1 MSIGHKSQKKIEIIL
16 PSIPFPHLH
25 PLFWRGYCIDSGLQQ
40 RHYEHM
46 HSALKTLSVATLT
59 TSLLAIVTP
68 AQATCWQEANLEYGI
83 PVNVLKAVAKTESN
97 FNQDATN
104 INKNGTT
111 DIGLMQINSSWLP
124 ELAKYSISRED
135 LIKDSC
141 LNLKVGAWILSNN
154 VKKLGWNWDAIGAYN
169 VGCKSLGRDECQARR
184 SSYAWKIHS
193 SMQKVAKLEG
203 TIPAITVVTEKAG
216 PVANTTLAAQKKIIV
231 ISMNTEADPVVTDR
245 AQSVEDEEPSGFF
258 NYQEGEKK

>member
-1 MSIGHKSQKKIEIIL
+1 MRL
-16 PSIPFPHLH
+16 RRFT
-25 PLFWRGYCIDSGLQQ
+25 
-40 RHYEHM
+40 
-46 HSALKTLSVATLT
+46 ALLILT
-59 TSLLAIVTP
+59 TMPTWASACWKEA
-68 AQATCWQEANLEYGI
+68 AQRYGI
-83 PVNVLKAVAKTESN
+83 SADLLYAIARVESN
-97 FNQDATN
+97 LNPRAVNRTHSQRT
-104 INKNGTT
+104 GSY

-203 TIPAITVVTEKAG
+203 TIPAISVVTEKAG